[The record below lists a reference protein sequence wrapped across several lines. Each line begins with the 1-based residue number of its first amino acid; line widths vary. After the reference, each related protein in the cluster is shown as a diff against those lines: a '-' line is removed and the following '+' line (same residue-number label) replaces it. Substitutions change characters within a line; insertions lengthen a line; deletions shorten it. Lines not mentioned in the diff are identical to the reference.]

1 MACTSDKWPHGPP
14 PGPLWSPSPGLR
26 FDQLTGITCL
36 PAGGT
41 RSRKV
46 DLPSILEREQALP
59 PPDNTTQRVQSLSG
73 SDSGCQT
80 HKIRQT
86 GPTQCTGKLREMAF
100 GCWLC
105 LPFPWS
111 QTLEVFS
118 FHFIEGRERLRK
130 PGLVPKMVMCSVFQP
145 AKQSKSNTD

>member
-1 MACTSDKWPHGPP
+1 MACTSDKWPHRPP
-14 PGPLWSPSPGLR
+14 PGPADPSPGLR

-41 RSRKV
+41 RAERWT
-46 DLPSILEREQALP
+46 LPSILEREQALP
-59 PPDNTTQRVQSLSG
+59 PPDNTTQSSKSLR

-80 HKIRQT
+80 HKIRQI
-86 GPTQCTGKLREMAF
+86 GPTQCTEIERNGIWVLTLPTLSLEAKPWRCSVFILLRE
-100 GCWLC
+100 
-105 LPFPWS
+105 
-111 QTLEVFS
+111 
-118 FHFIEGRERLRK
+118 ERGLK